1 MDDQKVSAEIVVEI
15 AIALSDVQE
24 LIAVTL
30 ESGTTVS
37 SALEQSGIYDRFAGR
52 GLRSLPAGIWG
63 RRVDHGRIVK
73 NGDRVELYRPLQID
87 PREARR
93 RLAES
98 GRTMGR
104 SDIG

>member
-1 MDDQKVSAEIVVEI
+1 MNDEIVVEI
-15 AIALSDVQE
+15 AVALSDVQE
-24 LIAVTL
+24 LITL
-30 ESGTTVS
+30 TLDPGTTVT
-37 SALEQSGIYDRFAGR
+37 SAIEQSGIYDRFAGA

-63 RRVDHGRIVK
+63 RLVDHDRIVK
-73 NGDRVELYRPLQID
+73 NGDRIELYRPLQID

>member
-1 MDDQKVSAEIVVEI
+1 MNDEIVVEI
-15 AIALSDVQE
+15 AVALADVQE
-24 LIAVTL
+24 LITL
-30 ESGTTVS
+30 TLDPGTTVT
-37 SALEQSGIYDRFAGR
+37 SALEQSGIYDRFAGA
-52 GLRSLPAGIWG
+52 GLRSLPVGIWG
-63 RRVDHGRIVK
+63 RLVDHDRIVK
-73 NGDRVELYRPLQID
+73 NGDRIELYRPLQID